1 MQKPNAEKT
10 AIVKKLV
17 SDFEQALCKYSFSPI
32 PIKKLQIQEDFA
44 TFRLNARKFTI
55 EFQQYT
61 LCAHHRF

>member
-44 TFRLNARKFTI
+44 SFRLNARKYTI
-55 EFQQYT
+55 
-61 LCAHHRF
+61 